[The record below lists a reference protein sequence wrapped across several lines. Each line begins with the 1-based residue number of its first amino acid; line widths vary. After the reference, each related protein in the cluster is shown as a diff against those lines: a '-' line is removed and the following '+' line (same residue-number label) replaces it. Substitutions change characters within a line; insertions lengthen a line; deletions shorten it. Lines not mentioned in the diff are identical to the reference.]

1 TAPSPA
7 AEAPPATV
15 APEPSNNI
23 GSPANDEPAKEAP
36 PPPAMYAPAPPPPPA
51 TQAAPVVAESGANQ
65 QAVGELIVTGTRM
78 AQPSPERAASKAA
91 RSADAAD
98 NSAYAIF
105 VRRLQAAIR
114 ANDRGA
120 VIKLIGFP
128 LRVNSSGRSRF
139 YPNARSVQRDFDRI
153 FTPRVRQAILV
164 QRPAQ
169 LFTRD
174 QGAMIGDGEVW
185 FDHSCLNSRC
195 TALGPVRITAVNP

>member
-1 TAPSPA
+1 
-7 AEAPPATV
+7 
-15 APEPSNNI
+15 
-23 GSPANDEPAKEAP
+23 
-36 PPPAMYAPAPPPPPA
+36 
-51 TQAAPVVAESGANQ
+51 VVAESGATQ

-91 RSADAAD
+91 RSADAAEQAPADAAD
-98 NSAYAIF
+98 NSAYENF
-105 VRRLQAAIR
+105 VTRLQTAIR

-174 QGAMIGDGEVW
+174 QGAMIGDGEIW